1 MITTSTRF
9 DTEDQFSWDS
19 ITSTFEDQTLIFRET
34 VYDNGIARSEEFL
47 FGVRASITQYDN
59 VDPITGEAPE
69 DGGAVSWTEQYIE
82 YDPSG
87 TIEFR
92 DTLFDSGVQRIENF
106 QNGVRS
112 ITMQYDNIDPI
123 TGEAPEDGG
132 AVSWTEQITSY
143 DLNGEIE
150 GRNTVFDDGVTKL
163 EFFQNGVRTTTIQ
176 LDNVDPSTF
185 EGPEDGGARNWIQ
198 LATSYDENGTIEQR
212 STVFD
217 NGIFKIEDF
226 ENGVRSSTIQYDN
239 LDFITGEAPADGGAV
254 SWTEQ
259 STYYDP
265 DGVLEFRETTYD
277 DGILRLEEFENGV
290 RSVTTQ
296 FDNDDAVSWTEQTTH
311 YDVDGALEF
320 RETTYDNGIFRFE
333 EFENGV
339 RSITFQL
346 DNDDA
351 VSWTEQTTFYEADG
365 ALEFRETTYDN
376 GIYRFEEFENDVRS
390 VTFQLDNDDAVSWT
404 EQTTHYDVDGALE
417 FRETTY
423 DNGIFRFE
431 EFENGVRSVTTQ
443 FDRDD
448 AVSWTE
454 QYTEYNA
461 DGSIYFRSTTFDNG
475 TIKGEQF
482 DDDGELSITA
492 TFDAEDVFVW
502 EGVAS
507 FYEDGELASELTLFD
522 NQDQLVEVY
531 ENEEQVVRLELDAD
545 GSEDWT
551 VRLTEYGAN
560 GPIVT
565 TYDSRDDLADEYD
578 MLFYEPLVAHF

>member
-296 FDNDDAVSWTEQTTH
+296 FD
-311 YDVDGALEF
+311 
-320 RETTYDNGIFRFE
+320 
-333 EFENGV
+333 
-339 RSITFQL
+339 
-346 DNDDA
+346 
-351 VSWTEQTTFYEADG
+351 
-365 ALEFRETTYDN
+365 
-376 GIYRFEEFENDVRS
+376 
-390 VTFQLDNDDAVSWT
+390 
-404 EQTTHYDVDGALE
+404 
-417 FRETTY
+417 
-423 DNGIFRFE
+423 
-431 EFENGVRSVTTQ
+431 
-443 FDRDD
+443 RDD